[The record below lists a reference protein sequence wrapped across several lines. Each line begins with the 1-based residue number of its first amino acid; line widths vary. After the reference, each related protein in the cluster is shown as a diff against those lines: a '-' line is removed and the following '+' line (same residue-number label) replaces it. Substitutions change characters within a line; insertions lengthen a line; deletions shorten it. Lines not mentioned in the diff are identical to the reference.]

1 MLRKIATFGA
11 VLMLCG
17 CGGGGGSNAEVEKIP
32 APTTSSALPA
42 AGLLQN
48 LLTSTAN
55 DYLAA
60 LLSGNALGVSAY
72 LAPACRAKTKG
83 NPANNAGLVKST
95 AAGATVT
102 VAAVDVQGNTGAITA
117 YTYSANAPAALKP
130 LIESA
135 RAGTHPW
142 VYVNREWALTC

>member
-1 MLRKIATFGA
+1 MLRKIAAFAA
-11 VLMLCG
+11 VSMVCG
-17 CGGGGGSNAEVEKIP
+17 CGGGGGSSAEVEKIP
-32 APTTSSALPA
+32 APTTASALPA

-60 LLSGNALGVSAY
+60 LLSGNGLGVSTY

-102 VAAVDVQGNTGAITA
+102 VAA
-117 YTYSANAPAALKP
+117 APAA
-130 LIESA
+130 
-135 RAGTHPW
+135 
-142 VYVNREWALTC
+142 